1 MLRYRI
7 LDAFLFCVILCSTLL
22 ISNPAWAKQEM
33 RLAELDPSKME
44 LGVFNSYKHGI
55 VLVSLVQ
62 IHKPSFNCLPNQYFL
77 YNYKSESF
85 FEILAANLKVS
96 SGYTRMFRMR
106 VHSLPGVPTE
116 NPQEKEK
123 LLKMLST
130 ALKIPTELISAAQQK
145 SFNADRIC
153 WQQPELLDM
162 QTKSLRT
169 FPFLAANLCEKQW
182 CSELYWTGP
191 SHIRL
196 WIHQKPKHF
205 QLINLDV
212 EKSTF
217 SVKGQSARFVRSHIP
232 QANAPRENLVNP
244 QSLNGKVLVLKKARG
259 GSVSLEWH
267 KERSGRIVVSL
278 MRTGADQKAAKKE
291 QGRFLEQVN
300 NGSSKEALQTAEFAL
315 WLDPHNQSIK
325 IERLKIYASQSLINR
340 FFDSLDKDFTSSERF
355 STCQKLHLEPSIRH
369 HWKNDAFVTRFR
381 KTCRQ

>member
-7 LDAFLFCVILCSTLL
+7 LDAFLFCVLFCSTLL
-22 ISNPAWAKQEM
+22 ISNPALAKQEM

-44 LGVFNSYKHGI
+44 LGVFNSYKYGI

-62 IHKPSFNCLPNQYFL
+62 THKPSFNCLPNQYFL
-77 YNYKSESF
+77 YNYKTERL
-85 FEILAANLKVS
+85 FEIQAANLKIS
-96 SGYTRMFRMR
+96 SGYTHMFRMR
-106 VHSLPGVPTE
+106 VHSLPGSPTG
-116 NPQEKEK
+116 NPQEREK

-130 ALKIPTELISAAQQK
+130 TLKIPTELVSAAQQK
-145 SFNADRIC
+145 SFNADRMC

-182 CSELYWTGP
+182 CSELYWTGS

-196 WIHQKPKHF
+196 WIHEKPKHF

-212 EKSTF
+212 EKSTY
-217 SVKGQSARFVRSHIP
+217 SVKGQSARFIRSHIP

-244 QSLNGKVLVLKKARG
+244 QSLDGKVLVLKKTRG
-259 GSVSLEWH
+259 GNVSLEWH
-267 KERSGRIVVSL
+267 KERSGQIVVSL
-278 MRTGADQKAAKKE
+278 MRTEADQEAAKKE
-291 QGRFLEQVN
+291 QGRFLKQVN
-300 NGSSKEALQTAEFAL
+300 SGLSREALQTAEFVL
-315 WLDPHNQSIK
+315 WLDPHNQAIK
-325 IERLKIYASQSLINR
+325 IERLKIYASQSLTNR
-340 FFDSLDKDFTSSERF
+340 FFDSLNKDFTSSDRF

-369 HWKNDAFVTRFR
+369 QWKNDAFVARFR